1 MEYKILREEAFAS
14 ILNLN
19 ADFEY
24 KEKKYSVSATYLN
37 GDSIEDIEVYYEDG
51 SRIKNNSL
59 EEKLLEMGKEI
70 LEDMDIDKH
79 FTQY

>member
-1 MEYKILREEAFAS
+1 MKYKILREEAFAS
-14 ILNLN
+14 VFNLN

-24 KEKKYSVSATYLN
+24 QGKKYQVQCTYFNSDGLKDIDVFN
-37 GDSIEDIEVYYEDG
+37 EDDSCVEEDF
-51 SRIKNNSL
+51 L

-70 LEDMDIDKH
+70 LQDMDIDKH